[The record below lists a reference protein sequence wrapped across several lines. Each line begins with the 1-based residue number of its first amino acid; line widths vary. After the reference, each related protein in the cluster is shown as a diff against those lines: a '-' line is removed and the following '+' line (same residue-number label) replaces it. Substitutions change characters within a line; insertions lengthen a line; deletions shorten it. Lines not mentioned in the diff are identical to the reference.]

1 MYYQFPPHPIY
12 DAQYKAII
20 SFLCAESWGEVRTQ
34 GYEPCGRHY
43 QEACHVIGLTQ
54 NCLYWSHVVMS
65 RNFEEVAASHVFN
78 QTLLLPAMAISAQ
91 KPHLL
96 ELTQQHNHK
105 PIHVATKALCVD
117 SLPSELFSLQGN
129 DVQMRSHHSSS
140 SPTSMY
146 GGCCLCGVVEWRL
159 YANSNHHI
167 WFMWSPV

>member
-1 MYYQFPPHPIY
+1 
-12 DAQYKAII
+12 
-20 SFLCAESWGEVRTQ
+20 
-34 GYEPCGRHY
+34 
-43 QEACHVIGLTQ
+43 
-54 NCLYWSHVVMS
+54 MS

-117 SLPSELFSLQGN
+117 SLPSELFSLHGN

-146 GGCCLCGVVEWRL
+146 GRSVGTVSVELWSGSSMQTVTTTSDSCGPQCGLHV
-159 YANSNHHI
+159 
-167 WFMWSPV
+167 